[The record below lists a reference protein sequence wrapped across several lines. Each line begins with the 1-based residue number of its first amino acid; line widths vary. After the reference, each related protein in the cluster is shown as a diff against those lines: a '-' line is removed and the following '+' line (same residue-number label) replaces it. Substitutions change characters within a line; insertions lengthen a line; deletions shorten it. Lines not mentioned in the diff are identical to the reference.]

1 MIENDL
7 KIPLLNIEDKIQNNN
22 NNYLELNKK
31 FELLFSLRRKT
42 EEQLKIFYD
51 YFISIPNLI
60 NLLNI
65 NPTKGLNI
73 KDNEDIMKRKK
84 YFNSYQNPLSFCKK
98 DYLSFLKIAFTDQLL
113 IDLIEG
119 SIVGGIIG
127 SFKDGFLIGWNDSIA
142 IMISVTLVAMF
153 SAFSNYQKQNK
164 FLHLFS
170 EIDNKN
176 CIVKRNGELTS
187 ININDLITGDILLIQ
202 EGDEINVNG
211 ILLKGQIKCIKIIYK
226 NNVKD
231 SKEIEFSDDYNKNS
245 FIINSNCYN
254 PLKIISGEGEI
265 LVILTSN
272 KFADFNKIIKYNKD
286 NIINQYLNQDNIE
299 DDYYEDDDKL
309 NNQIHLLSEQIG
321 NLGVIIGYIVGIIML
336 IKYFAYNYYL
346 SNYQLMYNLINIM
359 EVLVDVYIITEAL
372 KVALIPEG
380 LPMAMSLSIS
390 SNIDSM
396 IKDKILINHLNKI
409 NDITM
414 MNYLILNKEILTENT
429 MEIKEIYIFNQ
440 KIEKYHDKNI
450 LEKLFDDIIYN
461 SISKVIFLD
470 GKKIINKNCKNNE
483 VDVCLM
489 KYFLENFYK
498 KFNLNLVNKIKENI
512 VFRNFNSHKF
522 QLTIIKNQNNNNK
535 YKALIKGDKENIF
548 TYCNKYLD
556 LDENI
561 KEIDEAYKN
570 KINDLNI
577 FNILYIITEKEC
589 DSFEINEEEFFKDFI
604 IKGFFIIDNITK
616 DISQNI
622 NRINNCGINT
632 FLITK
637 DTIKNTINICEKSN
651 LITEKDGKIILDN
664 LKDELNIKKGLI
676 NFKNII
682 KLSNKHLLKGM
693 KMNKFIKEI
702 GGSYEKIN
710 DKKYK
715 YVLTKMINFKE
726 CLSNIKFI
734 SDCTNNFEKNI
745 FINGL
750 HQIGKMNKINCE
762 NNKDNLLNINKEN
775 IVGLLYN
782 DLYDSNMNSQ
792 SLADISFNTNKSYN
806 ISTNHGD
813 VILLKSNLNT
823 LINTIY
829 YCRNILDNLRKFIQ
843 FQLTVCFV
851 TIVFVTIGNFY
862 FLESILT
869 SVQLLWINILMDSL
883 GALALTSDLGEK
895 EQLLNYKPY
904 NDNLFNKAMIL
915 NIGLQFIYQLT
926 VLFIFLLYGSS
937 ILNVQNDQFLLNKN
951 FNDTNGYHI
960 NFVFNLFI
968 YLTVGNLFNCRTVHL
983 KDYNVFKG
991 INKNQY
997 FLKIVII
1004 YLLLQSL
1011 LCYFGGAILRTHLM
1025 SIYQHLLCLFF
1036 GILGIFINFL
1046 GKLLS
1051 YDDEI
1056 FLKKDKENNKIN
1068 LIKKKYRKKRSIF

>member
-60 NLLNI
+60 NLFNI

-187 ININDLITGDILLIQ
+187 ININDLITGDMLLIQ

-231 SKEIEFSDDYNKNS
+231 SKEIEFSDDYNKNN

-429 MEIKEIYIFNQ
+429 MEIKEIYIFNK
-440 KIEKYHDKNI
+440 KIEKYQDKNI

-577 FNILYIITEKEC
+577 FNILYIIAEKEC

-616 DISQNI
+616 DISKNI
-622 NRINNCGINT
+622 NIINNCGINT

-637 DTIKNTINICEKSN
+637 DTLKNTINICEKSN
-651 LITEKDGKIILDN
+651 LITENDRKIILDN
-664 LKDELNIKKGLI
+664 VNDKLNIKKGLI

-693 KMNKFIKEI
+693 KMKNFIKEI

-710 DKKYK
+710 DIKYK
-715 YVLTKMINFKE
+715 YVLTKLINFKE
-726 CLSNIKFI
+726 CLPNIKFI

>member
-286 NIINQYLNQDNIE
+286 NIINQYLNLDNIE

-556 LDENI
+556 SDENI

-577 FNILYIITEKEC
+577 FNILYIIAEKEC

-616 DISQNI
+616 DISKNI
-622 NRINNCGINT
+622 NIINNCGINT

-637 DTIKNTINICEKSN
+637 DTLKNTINICEKSN
-651 LITEKDGKIILDN
+651 LITENDRKIILDN
-664 LKDELNIKKGLI
+664 VNDKLNIKKGLI

-693 KMNKFIKEI
+693 KMKNFIKEI

-710 DKKYK
+710 DIKYK
-715 YVLTKMINFKE
+715 YVLTKLINFKE
-726 CLSNIKFI
+726 CLPNIKFI

-775 IVGLLYN
+775 IVGFLYN

-806 ISTNHGD
+806 LSTNHGD

-1068 LIKKKYRKKRSIF
+1068 LIKKKI